1 MPKALVSEIADVAE
15 TTIRRPEII
24 DNCDVVELILK
35 DHRLVESIIVQLRG
49 IPDAKLLEKLV
60 DEFLAHSDAE
70 ETEVYRDL
78 RQFMEKE
85 SLFEESLQEHDAA
98 EIALADLLDTKDI
111 YRDLWMS
118 RLNHFATLVSEHVA
132 KEEEH
137 LVKHLREKCSKDHRI
152 ALGKAFT
159 AAKDK
164 HKASG
169 ASGRFTRNSLTQMAE
184 KVKAD

>member
-1 MPKALVSEIADVAE
+1 MPKAAVSEKVDIAE
-15 TTIRRPEII
+15 TTTRRPEII

-35 DHRLVESIIVQLRG
+35 DHRLVDSIIKQLRG
-49 IPDAKLLEKLV
+49 TPDAKLLEKLAE
-60 DEFLAHSDAE
+60 EFLAHSEAE
-70 ETEVYRDL
+70 ETEVYREL

-85 SLFEESLQEHDAA
+85 KLFEESLQEHDSA
-98 EIALADLLDTKDI
+98 ELALADLLDTKDI
-111 YRDLWMS
+111 HRNIWIS
-118 RLNHFATLVSEHVA
+118 RLDHFATLVSDHVA

-137 LVKHLREKCSKDHRI
+137 LVKHLRETFSKDHRI

-169 ASGRFTRNSLTQMAE
+169 LSGKFTRNICAASLASLQ
-184 KVKAD
+184 